1 MFRMSQPWEDLVEVS
16 RQTLQ
21 CKGAKG
27 KMGLACS
34 RGRRE
39 AIWNGVNLGES
50 EVGGDDT

>member
-27 KMGLACS
+27 KMGLEYT
-34 RGRRE
+34 RGKRE
-39 AIWNGVNLGES
+39 TMWNGLNLGES